1 MISWLRVN
9 WGEVEVAV
17 PEDVNHWSAG
27 SCANNPTSGIG
38 SSNELGVTMGNAGVK
53 GAAVG
58 SLDDDEAFGKSLS
71 KGFDI

>member
-1 MISWLRVN
+1 MVRVG
-9 WGEVEVAV
+9 WDELAA

-27 SCANNPTSGIG
+27 SCPNNPASRIG

-53 GAAVG
+53 GVVAG
-58 SLDDDEAFGKSLS
+58 SLGEDEALGKRLS